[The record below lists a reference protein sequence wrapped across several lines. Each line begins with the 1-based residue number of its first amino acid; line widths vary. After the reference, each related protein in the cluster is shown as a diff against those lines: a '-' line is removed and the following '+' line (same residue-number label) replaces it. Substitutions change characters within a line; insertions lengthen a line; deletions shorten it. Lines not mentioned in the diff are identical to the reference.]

1 MGAAEMFMLDAGTD
15 FFAPAPFDLI
25 DSLIS
30 EYNAHRAKIERL
42 AELMERPDAKRYTRY
57 FVEGNLPPE
66 QQVSVTSRVKAGL
79 FNPVGA
85 VAQLNAEYWSKA
97 FNLTDVYEYMP
108 QSRRNEW
115 SEQIRNPLGVKAR
128 KMRSTD
134 PDVMMVEPL
143 PDFEP
148 ETVRA
153 TLSSLL
159 NSRGRF
165 LAERVDGIFRALS
178 RSHVTN
184 RPEGFS
190 KRMIVPRV
198 VSEWGSLDWQMSG
211 VISDL
216 RCVIAK
222 FMGRDDP
229 SLCSTSAILEHI
241 RKDNGQWADVDGGAL
256 RIRIYNGVG
265 TAHIEVHP
273 DMAWRL
279 NAILASIYP
288 AAIPS
293 QFREKPKRQRK
304 AVTLTSNMLPSAVLS
319 VIASMEPAL
328 VRGNAG
334 KTMRSPMTL
343 AVAPTSDKH
352 LGEQAASVMAAIGGV
367 LVENRY
373 WQFDYEPS
381 EVVGEI
387 LCSGCIPDYKSH
399 QFYPTP
405 ENLASRAVELAMEGA
420 DESDRWLEPSAGLGG
435 LADPLAQF
443 VPKEQIQLVEVSDLH
458 CKVLESKG
466 FSQVYNGDFIAYA
479 QQAGQTF
486 NRILM
491 NPPYSEGRWQDH
503 VGAAAQLLTQN
514 GRIIAI
520 LPASAKGKTLV
531 EGCNHE
537 YTDVLENMFA
547 GTSVSV
553 VIAVITKQSG
563 FGD

>member
-1 MGAAEMFMLDAGTD
+1 MGAAFEPSLADSFNE
-15 FFAPAPFDLI
+15 FFAPTPFDVV
-25 DSLIS
+25 DSLVG
-30 EYNAHRAKIERL
+30 EYRSHRGAIERL
-42 AELMERPDAKRYTRY
+42 ADTLNQPDNACYVSY
-57 FVEGNLPPE
+57 FIEGNLPLD
-66 QQVSVTSRVKAGL
+66 QRVSVTSRVKAGL
-79 FNPVGA
+79 FNPAGA
-85 VAQLNAEYWSKA
+85 VAQLNAEYWSRA

-108 QSRRNEW
+108 QARRNEW

-128 KMRSTD
+128 KVRSAD
-134 PDVMMVEPL
+134 PDVMTVEPL

-159 NSRGRF
+159 NNRSRF
-165 LAERVDGIFRALS
+165 FAERVDGIFRALS

-190 KRMIVPRV
+190 RRMIVPGV
-198 VSEWGSLDWQMSG
+198 VSDWGSLDWQMSG

-319 VIASMEPAL
+319 VIASMGPAL

-334 KTMRSPMTL
+334 TTMRSRMTL
-343 AVAPTSDKH
+343 AVEPTSDKH
-352 LGEQAASVMAAIGGV
+352 LGEQVASVMAAIGGV

-373 WQFDYEPS
+373 WQFDYVPS

-405 ENLASRAVELAMEGA
+405 ESLAARAVELAMEGA
-420 DESDRWLEPSAGLGG
+420 EESDRWLEPSAGLGG

-466 FSQVYNGDFIAYA
+466 FSQVYNGDFMAYA

-491 NPPYSEGRWQDH
+491 NPPYSEGRWQAH
-503 VGAAAQLLTQN
+503 LEAAASLLAQN
-514 GRIIAI
+514 GKVVAV
-520 LPASAKGKTLV
+520 LPASARGKTLV

-553 VIAVITKQSG
+553 VIAVITKTQEE
-563 FGD
+563 